1 MRASRAAKK
10 AAKLAEGQ
18 PKEPIPSTSKMNNA
32 QNPGLEKF
40 QKLQTPPKGL
50 SHKGRLPHRN
60 DRTLTSGS
68 GLIVDT
74 MSDYEKLR
82 EKNILE
88 RQQKFKERFGTLDR
102 YGGPSHSR
110 KQSMPQVSS
119 KSQNDDFSSK
129 SKPGSSRQMPKR
141 NCNLQKTC
149 PQLDSSKE
157 GSDTSFDGYVED
169 LVESAVAN
177 FELNQREDTK
187 SLIVPIVESL
197 IASVIKPMS
206 GVYKR
211 KFSIGRKSK
220 HAKKSKIYRENET
233 TEQYKKRLRQSAK
246 YNRNLPENENQKRK
260 HIRRLKR

>member
-1 MRASRAAKK
+1 
-10 AAKLAEGQ
+10 
-18 PKEPIPSTSKMNNA
+18 
-32 QNPGLEKF
+32 
-40 QKLQTPPKGL
+40 
-50 SHKGRLPHRN
+50 
-60 DRTLTSGS
+60 
-68 GLIVDT
+68 
-74 MSDYEKLR
+74 
-82 EKNILE
+82 
-88 RQQKFKERFGTLDR
+88 
-102 YGGPSHSR
+102 
-110 KQSMPQVSS
+110 
-119 KSQNDDFSSK
+119 
-129 SKPGSSRQMPKR
+129 MPKR

-220 HAKKSKIYRENET
+220 RAKKSKIYRENET

-246 YNRNLPENENQKRK
+246 YNQNLPENENQKRK